1 MIRFLDLICAMTK
14 AVEELRMEHGLSPSL
29 RKTKIQALESNDLEK
44 LLASPEVDVIVLL
57 IVVANK
63 LEALLSGPDKGY
75 ASSIDDK

>member
-1 MIRFLDLICAMTK
+1 MTK
-14 AVEELRMEHGLSPSL
+14 AVEEIRMEHGLSPSL
-29 RKTKIQALESNDLEK
+29 RKTEIQALESNDLEK